1 MWWWGGGVLEQLH
14 NIVSLHWSPEYLSKY
29 LVVGVE
35 DDDGDLTV
43 AQNTQL
49 VGFLHQAKFPLGE
62 GHLSVPLV
70 GYPRN
75 VDLLP
80 AHVGQSPCIW
90 SPCMPESAGKTGW
103 IRPGALRRSSPPP
116 APPQLCLTADWR
128 HRHLLLRCGDTG
140 QQGKL
145 GFLNVHNCTLM
156 NIWKTWYRTR
166 GENFYFP

>member
-1 MWWWGGGVLEQLH
+1 MTRVADHTPCTSAAPCPCPWRRTGTAAQHRQPTLASGLF
-14 NIVSLHWSPEYLSKY
+14 KY

-49 VGFLHQAKFPLGE
+49 VGFLHQTKFPLGE

-80 AHVGQSPCIW
+80 AHVGQSPCI
-90 SPCMPESAGKTGW
+90 
-103 IRPGALRRSSPPP
+103 
-116 APPQLCLTADWR
+116 
-128 HRHLLLRCGDTG
+128 
-140 QQGKL
+140 
-145 GFLNVHNCTLM
+145 
-156 NIWKTWYRTR
+156 
-166 GENFYFP
+166 